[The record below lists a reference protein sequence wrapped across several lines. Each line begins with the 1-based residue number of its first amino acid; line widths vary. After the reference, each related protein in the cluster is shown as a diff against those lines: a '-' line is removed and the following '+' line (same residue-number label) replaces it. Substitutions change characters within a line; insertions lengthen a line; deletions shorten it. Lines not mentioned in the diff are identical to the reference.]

1 MILKIDDQTKLSPI
15 EAICLS
21 PVCNWHPSSQELI
34 AWFLPRCLKS
44 PLDSLSITKCW
55 LTESD
60 LTNLP
65 QNPNISQLKSLDL
78 SCVTMNDFSP
88 ELLQVLLEKVA
99 VTLQELDLDVC
110 EITDSQLEAFL
121 SALRHC
127 SQLSSI
133 SLCGNLLFMA
143 VMETLL

>member
-1 MILKIDDQTKLSPI
+1 MLGFS
-15 EAICLS
+15 
-21 PVCNWHPSSQELI
+21 
-34 AWFLPRCLKS
+34 PRCLTS

-60 LTNLP
+60 LTHLSRSP
-65 QNPNISQLKSLDL
+65 DISQLKSLDL
-78 SCVTMNDFSP
+78 SGVTMTDFRP
-88 ELLQVLLEKVA
+88 ELHQVMLEKVIA
-99 VTLQELDLDVC
+99 TFQELDLEVC